1 MNFVWT
7 ALLYRDLV
15 KEAVKKATFMACFLC
30 LLTSVGCVLTNPTNA
45 YRPVRHYGGGRRG
58 SAAARPSAQHV
69 EGPLNLRQAIDIALA
84 NNPEIA
90 AAEWDAQS
98 ARFKR
103 DVACG
108 VMWPS
113 LHAVGGYSRHL
124 NDQRLVPAQKNGQ
137 RGVFSS
143 DIFSSELVATLP
155 LFAGGRI
162 RSEVGAAELLHEA
175 AKHRLS
181 RSREELVFNVSS
193 VFFEILAQRHVLKS
207 LEFSRKALN
216 EHLKQVDDLIANQKA
231 ARVDRLRTQVRLAD
245 LEQELLREKNLL
257 AIEKRA
263 LAGLLGVQNS
273 KSPIDVSGTLAA
285 VENIG
290 KLNLEESLLTAYGRR
305 ADYLA
310 ARSALEAQA
319 KNVDAA
325 RAGYWPTLSLKGTY
339 GGRWAANPADRPSGV
354 SDLEDVG
361 SVGIVLDIPLFEG
374 GSISARVR
382 QQRAELAAAQERLRK
397 LELQIRLEVE
407 MALLNVTS
415 SQERVSA
422 IEKAIEQA
430 KESLRIERQKY
441 DLGKGSVSD
450 VLDAQSALLDS
461 QTNYY
466 RALAAYN
473 TSVAQWRLATGEEQ

>member
-1 MNFVWT
+1 M
-7 ALLYRDLV
+7 
-15 KEAVKKATFMACFLC
+15 
-30 LLTSVGCVLTNPTNA
+30 
-45 YRPVRHYGGGRRG
+45 
-58 SAAARPSAQHV
+58 
-69 EGPLNLRQAIDIALA
+69 EGPLDLRQAIDIALA

-90 AAEWDAQS
+90 ATVWDVRS
-98 ARFKR
+98 ALSQR
-103 DVACG
+103 DVAL
-108 VMWPS
+108 VAMWPS
-113 LHAVGGYSRHL
+113 LHAVGDYSRHV

-137 RGVFSS
+137 PGVFSS

-162 RSEVGAAELLHEA
+162 RSEVGAARLLHEA

-193 VFFEILAQRHVLKS
+193 VFFGILAQRHVLES
-207 LEFSRKALN
+207 LEFSRKALS

-231 ARVDRLRTQVRLAD
+231 AKVDRLRTQVRLAD
-245 LEQELLREKNLL
+245 LEQELVREKNLL
-257 AIEKRA
+257 AIEKRV
-263 LAGLLGVQNS
+263 LASLLGVQNT
-273 KSPIDVSGTLAA
+273 KSPLDVSGTLAA
-285 VENIG
+285 VENRR

-325 RAGYWPTLSLKGTY
+325 RAGHWPTLSLKGAY
-339 GGRWAANPADRPSGV
+339 GRRWAASSRDRLSGV
-354 SDLEDVG
+354 SASEDVG
-361 SVGIVLDIPLFEG
+361 SVGLVLDIPLFEG
-374 GSISARVR
+374 GRVAARVR
-382 QQRAELAAAQERLRK
+382 QQRAELAAGQERLRK

-407 MALLNVTS
+407 MAVLNVTS
-415 SQERVSA
+415 SQERVFA
-422 IEKAIEQA
+422 TEKAIEQA

-441 DLGKGSVSD
+441 DLAKGAISD
-450 VLDAQSALLDS
+450 VLDAQSALLHS

-473 TSVAQWRLATGEEQ
+473 TSVAQWRLATGEER